1 MRRLFDAV
9 QINVEDRNNRPV
21 YPKGPE
27 QLVLKTGMCSCYGK
41 LDERRY
47 WGDDPETGEPIIPPH
62 ACPWYAS
69 AITAHT
75 RRELMKAALLAPE
88 CVIGFATDAI
98 YSEVLLD
105 LPRLKAEADI
115 KAGKEDKLLGDWCW
129 SKVPAAVFIQSR
141 LAFYLDDKCKVIEVK
156 CRGLPVKNLEKA
168 QAFLDD
174 VLEAWKE
181 LYNPESVC
189 DLKPKKKRPIAR
201 HALALRAF
209 MPLASA
215 FVSPDKFNKLFCKW
229 GDVTKTIW
237 LDDAGRKRDINEE
250 DLDLLLNE
258 AVQTRPKENPDP
270 AKLSALRFPDWVE
283 NKIRE
288 EKRQEAAIQQYFNIE
303 EDEIRNWGK
312 ATDEDE
318 IFGYF
323 ADDEDEIADYMNAT
337 SDEEEVQAYTRELN
351 QLLEMNVDIEV

>member
-1 MRRLFDAV
+1 
-9 QINVEDRNNRPV
+9 
-21 YPKGPE
+21 
-27 QLVLKTGMCSCYGK
+27 
-41 LDERRY
+41 
-47 WGDDPETGEPIIPPH
+47 
-62 ACPWYAS
+62 
-69 AITAHT
+69 
-75 RRELMKAALLAPE
+75 
-88 CVIGFATDAI
+88 
-98 YSEVLLD
+98 
-105 LPRLKAEADI
+105 
-115 KAGKEDKLLGDWCW
+115 
-129 SKVPAAVFIQSR
+129 
-141 LAFYLDDKCKVIEVK
+141 
-156 CRGLPVKNLEKA
+156 LEKA

-181 LYNPESVC
+181 PYNPESVC

-201 HALALRAF
+201 HASVALRAF

-215 FVSPDKFNKLFCKW
+215 IVSPDKFNKLFCKW

-237 LDDAGRKRDINEE
+237 LDDAGRKRDIDEK

-288 EKRQEAAIQQYFNIE
+288 EKRQEAAIQQYFKIE
-303 EDEIRNWGK
+303 EDEIQNWGK

-323 ADDEDEIADYMNAT
+323 ADDEDEIAAWMSNEI
-337 SDEEEVQAYTRELN
+337 SDDEEVQAYTRELN
-351 QLLEMNVDIEV
+351 QLPEMNVGIEV